1 MTISRTG
8 SEAWWASKQG
18 PEWIKEGEEW
28 RVTFW
33 WRDRDG
39 NEQTSP
45 WRHIWLCITGM
56 TDHHHHRQPLS
67 LSRLPGSDIW
77 SAEILLP
84 AQWRGSYCFIPSQQ
98 EHDFS
103 ASIFQHPEPDPQA
116 IREEWQRLLPLAE
129 SDPLN
134 PVSWAGGRGH
144 RVSGLEMPDAPA
156 QPGWHQAD
164 ASYTPAR
171 ELTWQ
176 SARLQN
182 QRRVWIFTTGEA
194 TVTDRPLAILLDGQF
209 WAESMP
215 VWPALS
221 TLTKAGSLPAAVYLL
236 IDVIDGEHRSRELPC
251 NPEFWQAIQDELLP
265 QVAAIAPFS
274 SEAERTIVAGQS
286 FGGLA
291 ALYAG
296 LHWPAR
302 FGAVLSQSGSFW
314 WPDRKEQQ
322 IGWLR
327 QQLDQGNLHADSLRI
342 ILQAGKYE
350 PLIYR
355 ANDAIRHPLVS
366 AAELRWCPFEGG
378 HDAFC
383 WRGGLTS
390 GLIALWQPMT
400 TEVKTE

>member
-18 PEWIKEGEEW
+18 PALRKEGEAW

-33 WRDRDG
+33 WRDRYG
-39 NEQTSP
+39 TEQTSP
-45 WRHIWLCITGM
+45 LRHVWLCITGI

-67 LSRLPGSDIW
+67 LSRIPDSDIW

-98 EHDFS
+98 NDDFA
-103 ASIFQHPEPDPQA
+103 ASVFEDPQSVRA
-116 IREEWQRLLPLAE
+116 EWQRLLPQAQ

-134 PVSWAGGRGH
+134 PLSWMGGRGH
-144 RVSGLEMPDAPA
+144 YVSGLEMPDAPE
-156 QPGWHQAD
+156 QPGWNNPDAD
-164 ASYTPAR
+164 YTPPK
-171 ELTWQ
+171 ELIWQ
-176 SARLQN
+176 STRLQN
-182 QRRVWIFTTGEA
+182 QRRVWVFTTGEA
-194 TVTDRPLAILLDGQF
+194 DITDRPLAILLDGQF

-221 TLTKAGSLPAAVYLL
+221 SLTGKGELPAAVYLL

-251 NPEFWQAIQDELLP
+251 NPEFWQAVQEELLP
-265 QVAAIAPFS
+265 LVAAIAPFS
-274 SEAERTIVAGQS
+274 SAPERTIVAGQS

-291 ALYAG
+291 SLYAG
-296 LHWPAR
+296 LYWPAR
-302 FGAVLSQSGSFW
+302 FGGILAQSGSFW

-327 QQLDQGNLHADSLRI
+327 QQLDQGSVRADGLRI

-350 PLIYR
+350 PLIFR
-355 ANDAIRHPLVS
+355 ANDAIRHQLTQ
-366 AAELRWCPFEGG
+366 ATELNWCPFEGG

-390 GLIALWQPMT
+390 GLIALWRPLT
-400 TEVKTE
+400 K

>member
-1 MTISRTG
+1 MTISQAG

-18 PEWIKEGEEW
+18 PEWVKEGEAW
-28 RVTFW
+28 RVIFW
-33 WRDRDG
+33 WRDRYG
-39 NEQTSP
+39 TEKTSP
-45 WRHIWLCITGM
+45 LRHIWLCITGI

-67 LSRLPGSDIW
+67 LSRQPGSDIW
-77 SAEILLP
+77 SADILLP
-84 AQWRGSYCFIPSQQ
+84 AQWRGSYCFIPSRQSN
-98 EHDFS
+98 DFS
-103 ASIFQHPEPDPQA
+103 PSVFQNSQS

-134 PVSWAGGRGH
+134 PLSWAGGRGH
-144 RVSGLEMPDAPA
+144 LVSGLEMPDSPE
-156 QPGWHQAD
+156 QPGWDQPNAQ
-164 ASYTPAR
+164 YTPPR
-171 ELTWQ
+171 ELAWQ

-182 QRRVWIFTTGEA
+182 HRRIWIFTTGDA

-221 TLTKAGSLPAAVYLL
+221 ALTKTGNLPAAVYLL

-251 NPEFWQAIQDELLP
+251 NPDFWQAVQDELLP

-274 SEAERTIVAGQS
+274 SEPEHTIVAGQS

-302 FGAVLSQSGSFW
+302 FGSVLSQSGSFW

-327 QQLDQGNLHADSLRI
+327 QQLEQGAVHADSLRI

-350 PLIYR
+350 PLIFR
-355 ANDAIRHPLVS
+355 ANEAIRHQLVQ
-366 AAELRWCPFEGG
+366 AAELSWYPFEGG
-378 HDAFC
+378 HDALC

-390 GLIALWQPMT
+390 GLIALWRPLT
-400 TEVKTE
+400 VDIKTQ

>member
-1 MTISRTG
+1 MTISLTG
-8 SEAWWASKQG
+8 SEAWWASKHG
-18 PEWIKEGEEW
+18 PEWVKEGEAW

-39 NEQTSP
+39 AEETSP
-45 WRHIWLCITGM
+45 WRHIWLCITGI

-67 LSRLPGSDIW
+67 LVRQPGTDIW
-77 SAEILLP
+77 CADILLP
-84 AQWRGSYCFIPSQQ
+84 AQWRGSYCFIPSSQSN
-98 EHDFS
+98 DFA
-103 ASIFQHPEPDPQA
+103 ASVFKNAQSV
-116 IREEWQRLLPLAE
+116 REEWQRLLPLAE

-134 PVSWAGGRGH
+134 PLSWMGGRGH
-144 RVSGLEMPDAPA
+144 LVSGLEMPDAPK
-156 QPGWHQAD
+156 QPGWNQLEAK
-164 ASYTPAR
+164 YTPPK

-176 SARLQN
+176 SPRLQN

-194 TVTDRPLAILLDGQF
+194 TATDRPLAILLDGQF

-221 TLTKAGSLPAAVYLL
+221 ALTESGDLPAAVYLL

-251 NPEFWQAIQDELLP
+251 NREFWQAIQDELLP
-265 QVAAIAPFS
+265 QVAAITPVS
-274 SEAERTIVAGQS
+274 SVAKHTIVAGQS

-296 LHWPAR
+296 LHWPER
-302 FGAVLSQSGSFW
+302 FGGVLAQSGSFW

-327 QQLDQGNLHADSLRI
+327 QQLDEGIVRADGLRI

-350 PLIYR
+350 PLIFR
-355 ANDAIRHPLVS
+355 ANDAIRHQLVA
-366 AAELRWCPFEGG
+366 AAELGWCPFEGG

-390 GLIALWQPMT
+390 GLIALWHPLT
-400 TEVKTE
+400 AEIKTR